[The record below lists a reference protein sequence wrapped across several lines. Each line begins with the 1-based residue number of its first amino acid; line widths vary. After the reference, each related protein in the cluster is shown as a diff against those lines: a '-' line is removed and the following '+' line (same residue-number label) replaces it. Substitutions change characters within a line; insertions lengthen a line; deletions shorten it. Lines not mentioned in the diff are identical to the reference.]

1 MLKQYSLQ
9 FKNSQKQNIDY
20 KKLKAFN
27 FPILKERESI
37 KIAQMLKTFQ
47 SNTAMNFKRQ
57 NLIDGKQLFQEVWY
71 SKYYLYNK

>member
-9 FKNSQKQNIDY
+9 LKKNSQKQNIDY

-27 FPILKERESI
+27 SPILKERESI
-37 KIAQMLKTFQ
+37 KIAQMFKTFQ
-47 SNTAMNFKRQ
+47 SNAAMNFRWQ

-71 SKYYLYNK
+71 SILSV